1 MKTARRA
8 FLPGCGPLWFGLEL
22 DAWDQAPC
30 CLVLP
35 EPSAPD
41 GGFRSR
47 LCGFA
52 GAELSMGK
60 RVLPGREPEPA
71 LLCVRALDWDGAL
84 TVPDTGLPN
93 GFDIRGLLRGVGL
106 LQPGD
111 VNQVSVVDASRASL
125 WGECSPRD
133 LVDDR
138 QRRVDPVLLGECLA
152 GDHPDALQR
161 VPEIVIGP
169 VSLAVAPDSHAHLPS
184 QSREIVSRASTP
196 IHLHGRYPTAV
207 IWPFGIE
214 PRFDAQTS
222 RRFGLY
228 PHSHRDI
235 LVTEAHGAHS

>member
-93 GFDIRGLLRGVGL
+93 GFDILVSCEELACCN
-106 LQPGD
+106 PGTLIRCPWSM
-111 VNQVSVVDASRASL
+111 QAAL
-125 WGECSPRD
+125 HFGESAR
-133 LVDDR
+133 
-138 QRRVDPVLLGECLA
+138 LA
-152 GDHPDALQR
+152 IWSMTD
-161 VPEIVIGP
+161 
-169 VSLAVAPDSHAHLPS
+169 SAV
-184 QSREIVSRASTP
+184 
-196 IHLHGRYPTAV
+196 
-207 IWPFGIE
+207 
-214 PRFDAQTS
+214 
-222 RRFGLY
+222 
-228 PHSHRDI
+228 
-235 LVTEAHGAHS
+235 